1 MRPSRDNN
9 EPRPGARGLVLAF
22 YPKSDY
28 GLFPDFDGDL
38 AEENASGEESLKL
51 YLWTLGDGAYTAYFI
66 MNHDDST
73 GVLSADAPLQE
84 VLDAVCGLV
93 YDTFDE
99 GAAMVLYPL
108 SNACQIVRDEEG
120 LSLMAPRMVMVTH
133 RTFLPG
139 FATQGAAWEL
149 SKKMFQSVIV
159 YYTSEEFEEIVT
171 AYA

>member
-1 MRPSRDNN
+1 MS
-9 EPRPGARGLVLAF
+9 LAF
-22 YPKSDY
+22 YPKSD
-28 GLFPDFDGDL
+28 GGMFPEFDGDL
-38 AEENASGEESLKL
+38 AKADACGEESLKV
-51 YLWTLGDGAYTAYFI
+51 YLWTPGDGRYTAFFI
-66 MNHDDST
+66 MNTHDDST
-73 GVLSADAPLQE
+73 GVLREDAPLQE